1 MLAAQGFDVVCATIS
16 LFHSVQRWNRANIP
30 NYFEI
35 YLRVPFEELTRRDSK
50 GIYSHALGGASN
62 VVGLDISM
70 EEPETPDLVLENY
83 GDIDPYHAL
92 ETVWRQIV
100 APPRNASARGARSA
114 QFRTKA
120 ENSCPARAPP
130 ALRPRPATGA
140 LYWGKFGVSSPKTSF
155 GQLNNRTGGGVISS
169 SAAAP

>member
-1 MLAAQGFDVVCATIS
+1 
-16 LFHSVQRWNRANIP
+16 
-30 NYFEI
+30 
-35 YLRVPFEELTRRDSK
+35 
-50 GIYSHALGGASN
+50 
-62 VVGLDISM
+62 M

-120 ENSCPARAPP
+120 ETL
-130 ALRPRPATGA
+130 ALLA
-140 LYWGKFGVSSPKTSF
+140 LLLRSGRVLPQVRF
-155 GQLNNRTGGGVISS
+155 TGGNL
-169 SAAAP
+169 A